1 MMQTAI
7 GQASILMVED
17 DPFVGRV
24 IARFLD
30 REGFTIDIA
39 SSAEDVFYRLNL
51 KHYDLVLTDL
61 HLPGMSGAELVD
73 QLRRDAPDL
82 PVILMTGDPDEAI
95 ELLASQAG
103 TTALLR
109 KPFANS
115 ELLACVSAALA

>member
-1 MMQTAI
+1 
-7 GQASILMVED
+7 
-17 DPFVGRV
+17 
-24 IARFLD
+24 
-30 REGFTIDIA
+30 
-39 SSAEDVFYRLNL
+39 VFYRLNL

-95 ELLASQAG
+95 EQLASQAG

-115 ELLACVSAALA
+115 ELLACVSAALS